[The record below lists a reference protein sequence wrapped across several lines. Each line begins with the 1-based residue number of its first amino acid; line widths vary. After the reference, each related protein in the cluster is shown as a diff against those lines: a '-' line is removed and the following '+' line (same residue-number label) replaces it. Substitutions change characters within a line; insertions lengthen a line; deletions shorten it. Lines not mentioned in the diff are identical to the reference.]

1 MAALLMIAGEPN
13 KRMPRTAQ
21 SARQAV
27 GGGNIAA
34 VVFNRHGQSAS
45 GFRALNLAADRRR
58 HRLYQFRF
66 APDVARPS
74 KFSQNSRVPRMIN
87 ASANGTI

>member
-1 MAALLMIAGEPN
+1 MAALLMIGGRPEQG
-13 KRMPRTAQ
+13 MPRTAQ

-34 VVFNRHGQSAS
+34 VIFNRHGQSAS
-45 GFRALNLAADRRR
+45 GFPPSSSLRIGAVTDLISSGLAGRRAPL
-58 HRLYQFRF
+58 
-66 APDVARPS
+66 